1 MEKKKQKKT
10 NKFKKAWED
19 FKSFALKDNVI
30 SLAVGVVI
38 GTAFKDLI
46 DSLVNNVFTPP
57 IGFLTARLD
66 FSKLFITLGKIQY
79 ETLEEAKAAN
89 AVVIQ
94 YGLVLNTLLTFL
106 ITAFVLYLVSKAVSK
121 TSQKEEDEKI
131 VKKTKKCPYCM
142 SEINIKAKKC
152 PFCTSELRK

>member
-1 MEKKKQKKT
+1 MEKKEQKKT

-38 GTAFKDLI
+38 GAAFKDLI

-57 IGFLTARLD
+57 IGFLAAKLD

-94 YGLVLNTLLTFL
+94 YGLVLNALLTFL
-106 ITAFVLYLVSKAVSK
+106 ITAFVLYLVSKAMNKASAEKK
-121 TSQKEEDEKI
+121 TTA
-131 VKKTKKCPYCM
+131 VRKTKKCPYCM
-142 SEINIKAKKC
+142 SEINIKAKRC

>member
-1 MEKKKQKKT
+1 MEKKEQKKT

-38 GTAFKDLI
+38 GAAFKDLI

-57 IGFLTARLD
+57 IGFLAAKLD

-94 YGLVLNTLLTFL
+94 YGLVLNALLTFL
-106 ITAFVLYLVSKAVSK
+106 ITAFVLYLVSKAMNKASAEKK
-121 TSQKEEDEKI
+121 TTA

>member
-1 MEKKKQKKT
+1 MEKKEQKKT

-38 GTAFKDLI
+38 GAAFKDLI

-57 IGFLTARLD
+57 IGFLAAKLD

-94 YGLVLNTLLTFL
+94 YGLVLNALLTFL
-106 ITAFVLYLVSKAVSK
+106 ITAFVLYLVSKAMNKASAEKK
-121 TSQKEEDEKI
+121 TTA
-131 VKKTKKCPYCM
+131 VRKTKKCPYCM
-142 SEINIKAKKC
+142 SEINIKAKRC
-152 PFCTSELRK
+152 PFCTSELIK

>member
-1 MEKKKQKKT
+1 MEKKEQKK
-10 NKFKKAWED
+10 NKFKKGWED

-30 SLAVGVVI
+30 SMAVGVVI
-38 GTAFKDLI
+38 GAAFKDLI
-46 DSLVNNVFTPP
+46 NSLVNNVFTPP
-57 IGFLTARLD
+57 IGFLTAKLD
-66 FSKLFITLGKIQY
+66 FSKLFITLGKTQY

-94 YGLVLNTLLTFL
+94 YGLVLNTLIAFL

-121 TSQKEEDEKI
+121 ATQKEKEAKI

-142 SEINIKAKKC
+142 SEINIKAKRC
-152 PFCTSELRK
+152 PFCTSELNK

>member
-1 MEKKKQKKT
+1 MGKKEQKK
-10 NKFKKAWED
+10 NRFKKGWED

-30 SLAVGVVI
+30 SMAIGVVI
-38 GTAFKDLI
+38 GAAFKDLI
-46 DSLVNNVFTPP
+46 NSLVNNVFTPP
-57 IGFLTARLD
+57 IGFLTAKLD
-66 FSKLFITLGKIQY
+66 FSKLFITLGKTQY

-94 YGLVLNTLLTFL
+94 YGLVLNTLIAFL
-106 ITAFVLYLVSKAVSK
+106 ITALVLYLVSKAVSK
-121 TSQKEEDEKI
+121 ATQKEKEAKI

-142 SEINIKAKKC
+142 SEINIKAKRC

>member
-1 MEKKKQKKT
+1 MEKKKQKK
-10 NKFKKAWED
+10 NKFKKGWED

-30 SLAVGVVI
+30 SMAIGVVI
-38 GTAFKDLI
+38 GAAFKDLI
-46 DSLVNNVFTPP
+46 NSLVNNVFTPP
-57 IGFLTARLD
+57 IGFLTAKLD
-66 FSKLFITLGKIQY
+66 FSKLFITLGKTQY

-94 YGLVLNTLLTFL
+94 YGLVLNTLIAFL

-121 TSQKEEDEKI
+121 ATQKEKEAKI

-142 SEINIKAKKC
+142 SEINIKAKRC

>member
-1 MEKKKQKKT
+1 MGKKEQKK
-10 NKFKKAWED
+10 NRFKKGWED

-30 SLAVGVVI
+30 SMAIGVVI
-38 GTAFKDLI
+38 GAAFKDLI
-46 DSLVNNVFTPP
+46 NSLVNNVFTPP
-57 IGFLTARLD
+57 IGFLTAKLD
-66 FSKLFITLGKIQY
+66 FSKLFITLGKTQY

-94 YGLVLNTLLTFL
+94 YGLVLNTLIAFL
-106 ITAFVLYLVSKAVSK
+106 ITALVLYLVSKAVSK
-121 TSQKEEDEKI
+121 ATQKEKEAKI

-142 SEINIKAKKC
+142 SEIDIKAKRC

>member
-1 MEKKKQKKT
+1 VEKKEQKK
-10 NKFKKAWED
+10 NKFKKGWED

-30 SLAVGVVI
+30 SMAVGVVI
-38 GTAFKDLI
+38 GAAFKDLI
-46 DSLVNNVFTPP
+46 NALVNNVFTPP
-57 IGFLTARLD
+57 IGFLTAKLD
-66 FSKLFITLGKIQY
+66 FSKLFITLGKTQY

-94 YGLVLNTLLTFL
+94 YGLVLNTLIAFL

-121 TSQKEEDEKI
+121 ATQKEKEAKI

-142 SEINIKAKKC
+142 SEIDIKAKRC

>member
-1 MEKKKQKKT
+1 MEKKEQKKK
-10 NKFKKAWED
+10 KFKKGWED

-30 SLAVGVVI
+30 SMAIGVVI
-38 GTAFKDLI
+38 GAAFKDLI
-46 DSLVNNVFTPP
+46 NALVNNVFTPP
-57 IGFLTARLD
+57 IGFLTAKLD
-66 FSKLFITLGKIQY
+66 FSKLFITLGKTQY

-94 YGLVLNTLLTFL
+94 YGLVLNTLIAFL

-121 TSQKEEDEKI
+121 ATQKEKEAKI
-131 VKKTKKCPYCM
+131 AKKTKKCPYCM
-142 SEINIKAKKC
+142 SEIDIKAKRC

>member
-1 MEKKKQKKT
+1 MEKKEQKKT
-10 NKFKKAWED
+10 NKFKKSWED

-38 GTAFKDLI
+38 GAAFKDLI

-57 IGFLTARLD
+57 IGFLAAKLD

-94 YGLVLNTLLTFL
+94 YGLVLNALLTFL
-106 ITAFVLYLVSKAVSK
+106 ITAFVLYLVSKAMNKASAEKK
-121 TSQKEEDEKI
+121 TTA
-131 VKKTKKCPYCM
+131 VRKTKKCPYCM

>member
-1 MEKKKQKKT
+1 MEKKEQKKT

-38 GTAFKDLI
+38 GAAFKDLI

-57 IGFLTARLD
+57 IGFLAAKLD

-94 YGLVLNTLLTFL
+94 YGLVLNALLTFL
-106 ITAFVLYLVSKAVSK
+106 ITAFVLYLVSKAMNKASAEKK
-121 TSQKEEDEKI
+121 TI
-131 VKKTKKCPYCM
+131 AVKKTKECPYCM
-142 SEINIKAKKC
+142 SEINIKAKRC

>member
-94 YGLVLNTLLTFL
+94 YGLVLNALLTFL

>member
-1 MEKKKQKKT
+1 MGKKEQKK
-10 NKFKKAWED
+10 NRFKKGWED

-30 SLAVGVVI
+30 SMAIGVVI
-38 GTAFKDLI
+38 GAAFKDLI
-46 DSLVNNVFTPP
+46 NSLVNNVFTPP
-57 IGFLTARLD
+57 IGFLTAKLD
-66 FSKLFITLGKIQY
+66 FSKLFITLGKTQY
-79 ETLEEAKAAN
+79 KTLEEAKAAN

-94 YGLVLNTLLTFL
+94 YGLVLNTLIAFL

-121 TSQKEEDEKI
+121 ATQKEKEAKI

-142 SEINIKAKKC
+142 SEIDIKAKRC

>member
-1 MEKKKQKKT
+1 MEKKEQKKK
-10 NKFKKAWED
+10 KFKKGWED

-30 SLAVGVVI
+30 SMAIGVVI
-38 GTAFKDLI
+38 GAAFKDLI
-46 DSLVNNVFTPP
+46 NALVNNVFTPP
-57 IGFLTARLD
+57 IGFLTAKLD
-66 FSKLFITLGKIQY
+66 FSKLFITLGKTQY

-94 YGLVLNTLLTFL
+94 YGLVLNTLIAFL

-121 TSQKEEDEKI
+121 ATQKEKEAKI

-142 SEINIKAKKC
+142 SEIDIKAKRC

>member
-1 MEKKKQKKT
+1 MEKKEQKKK
-10 NKFKKAWED
+10 KFKKGWED

-30 SLAVGVVI
+30 SMAIGVVI
-38 GTAFKDLI
+38 GAAFKDLI
-46 DSLVNNVFTPP
+46 NSLVNNVFTPP
-57 IGFLTARLD
+57 IGFLTAKLD
-66 FSKLFITLGKIQY
+66 FSKLFITLGKTQY

-94 YGLVLNTLLTFL
+94 YGLVLNTLIAFL

-121 TSQKEEDEKI
+121 ATQKEKEAKI

-142 SEINIKAKKC
+142 SEINIKAKRC